1 MADQARFTE
10 LTEEFMPALYSGAM
24 RMTRN
29 RADAEDLVQD
39 TYLKAYRSFGT
50 FEEGTFLKAWLF
62 RILTNTYINKYNS
75 QVRNLTE
82 EALDDLEEMYLYRR
96 LPAVEASRASGSAED
111 QLFEFFTDDEV
122 KSALEALPETQRI
135 VVLLC
140 DVEGFSYAEMAD
152 MLDVPIGTI
161 MSRLHRGR
169 KQLQKSLHDFA
180 VGEGIIHEA
189 VHV

>member
-1 MADQARFTE
+1 
-10 LTEEFMPALYSGAM
+10 MPALYSGAM

-62 RILTNTYINKYNS
+62 RILTNTYINTYNS

-82 EALDDLEEMYLYRR
+82 EALDDLEEMYLYRH

-122 KSALEALPETQRI
+122 KGALEALPETQRI

-152 MLDVPIGTI
+152 MLGVPIGTVWT
-161 MSRLHRGR
+161 RLHHAR
-169 KQLQKSLHDFA
+169 KELRTFY
-180 VGEGIIHEA
+180 GEGA
-189 VHV
+189 S